1 MTIKEAEK
9 FTGLSRSNIRFYEKE
24 GLIAPA
30 RTEGNGYRDYSE
42 DDIENIKKIACLRTL
57 GISVESIRDIMSG
70 EISLYKALEEQSKKL
85 DREIKAFGRART
97 VCEKMRKTENI
108 SFEKLQVERYVG
120 DLQDYWKD
128 NEPVFRLDS
137 AGFVHIWSSLATW
150 AVITALSLISGIL
163 AYGKLPP
170 EIPVQWSGGEA
181 VSFADRNVI
190 FAYPIACVIVRVFL
204 RTFIYTKLNISSPYR
219 GLIAEYLTNFLC
231 FVILSA
237 EAFTILFVFGAVK
250 NIVIVLFADAAVFI
264 GMLAAGI
271 RKAGRGKNRA

>member
-57 GISVESIRDIMSG
+57 GISVEDIRSVMAG

-150 AVITALSLISGIL
+150 AVITALSLITGIL

-237 EAFTILFVFGAVK
+237 EAFSILFVFGAVK

-271 RKAGRGKNRA
+271 RKAGRGK

>member
-70 EISLYKALEEQSKKL
+70 EISLYKALEEQSEKL

-150 AVITALSLISGIL
+150 AVITALSLITGIL

-170 EIPVQWSGGEA
+170 EIPVQWSRSEA
-181 VSFADRNVI
+181 VSFAGRNVI

-250 NIVIVLFADAAVFI
+250 NIVIVLFADAVVFI

-271 RKAGRGKNRA
+271 RKAGRGK

>member
-70 EISLYKALEEQSKKL
+70 EISLYKALEEQSEKL

-150 AVITALSLISGIL
+150 AVITALSLITGIL

-170 EIPVQWSGGEA
+170 EIPVQWSGGA

-271 RKAGRGKNRA
+271 RKAGRGK

>member
-70 EISLYKALEEQSKKL
+70 EISLYKALEEQSEKL

-150 AVITALSLISGIL
+150 AVITALSLITGIL

-237 EAFTILFVFGAVK
+237 EAFSILFVFGVVK

-271 RKAGRGKNRA
+271 RKAGRGK

>member
-42 DDIENIKKIACLRTL
+42 DDIEKIKKIACLRTL

-70 EISLYKALEEQSKKL
+70 EISLYKALEEQSEKL

-150 AVITALSLISGIL
+150 AVITALSLITGIL
-163 AYGKLPP
+163 VYGKLPP

-237 EAFTILFVFGAVK
+237 EAFSILFVFGAVK

-271 RKAGRGKNRA
+271 RKAGRGK